1 MVIFNFLGVKKTNTM
16 PVNLWSVPRV
26 IFSSSNSDN
35 NNNQVVIDSAI
46 LVSLHVAC
54 DQVHRLY
61 SVLDCLHAI
70 Y

>member
-1 MVIFNFLGVKKTNTM
+1 M